1 MFKKIIAHH
10 DFITGKP
17 KYNYSVS
24 QRGRLT
30 EDGHQMVLLFGMI
43 GYLNNLFSIKNKNVS
58 ISTISYLPSYVGS
71 GI

>member
-30 EDGHQMVLLFGMI
+30 EDGHQMVLLFGMVW
-43 GYLNNLFSIKNKNVS
+43 NDWLFK
-58 ISTISYLPSYVGS
+58 
-71 GI
+71 